1 MTEPTH
7 NKSNG
12 SYSHTPS
19 NNGDGSTASL
29 FDVLL
34 LVLRNRRLVLILI
47 AVFGVMGLAIAITAD
62 PEYTA
67 SATLISE
74 NEPEGGMGGIG
85 NLSLLRGIGLNLA
98 SGASGLTPETY
109 PDVLLSREVRLAVVR
124 DSFYFAELGKRTT
137 FVEYAIRPS
146 LMSTI
151 KRNTIRVP
159 GRIMAALSN
168 SGAPANNT
176 NTTTVSAFPTRQEE
190 IAMRVLVH
198 MVEPTIKQD
207 TGLLTITVTTNAA
220 KLSTELTE
228 SFLKHL
234 SARLDYLRTQKASQ
248 NLKFIESRF
257 EEATVSLL
265 SAENELARFNDRNNN
280 PQSARLRTEQS
291 RLERQLTFKSE
302 LYRDLQTQLTQEK
315 IEFERSRPLITVLEN
330 PAPPIDPSGPGR
342 LIILIT
348 SLMMGGMLGVGITL
362 TKALLNKVEQQE
374 DAHKIEEFSATV
386 ASMWRV
392 PRMRFLRKS
401 KRGKADV
408 QSKDRI

>member
-1 MTEPTH
+1 MTEPIH
-7 NKSNG
+7 PSNG
-12 SYSHTPS
+12 SHHPSPS

-34 LVLRNRRLVLILI
+34 IVLRNRRTVLILT
-47 AVFGVMGLAIAITAD
+47 AVFGIMGLAIAITAD

-67 SATLISE
+67 SATLVSE
-74 NEPEGGMGGIG
+74 NEIEGGVGGMG

-98 SGASGLTPETY
+98 SGTSGLTPETY

-137 FVEYAIRPS
+137 FVEYAIRPT
-146 LMSTI
+146 LTSTI

-168 SGAPANNT
+168 GTSAVAAGPGT
-176 NTTTVSAFPTRQEE
+176 SVSAFPTRQEE

-234 SARLDYLRTQKASQ
+234 SARLIYLRTQKAQQ
-248 NLKFIESRF
+248 NLKFIERRF
-257 EEATVSLL
+257 AEAESSLL
-265 SAENELARFNDRNNN
+265 NAENALARFNDRNNN
-280 PQSARLRTEQS
+280 PQSARLRTEQG

-348 SLMMGGMLGVGITL
+348 SLMMGGMLGIGIAL
-362 TKALLNKVEQQE
+362 TKALFNKVEQQE
-374 DAHKIEEFSATV
+374 DAHKIEEFSATL

-392 PRMRFLRKS
+392 PRLRFPGKS
-401 KRGKADV
+401 KKGNADAL
-408 QSKDRI
+408 